1 MSDKFLRNSEAS
13 HTDKAPRR
21 RYRGFAT
28 IHRAP
33 HQVPFRGKGRLSSS
47 EARWHR
53 RVPLIKK
60 LCYQETD
67 HGRRC
72 RVARCSHADSA
83 IESRSLSFKSAE
95 SEGTLKNETGFDSL
109 KSCHKFPELHL
120 SYNLIQFEKQF
131 TPELMLNSMLD
142 ELAFVQDF
150 EGENEACATPYL

>member
-1 MSDKFLRNSEAS
+1 MK
-13 HTDKAPRR
+13 
-21 RYRGFAT
+21 
-28 IHRAP
+28 
-33 HQVPFRGKGRLSSS
+33 Q
-47 EARWHR
+47 
-53 RVPLIKK
+53 

-109 KSCHKFPELHL
+109 KSCHKFPELRL

-150 EGENEACATPYL
+150 EGKNEACATPYL